1 MAQTAYQFDK
11 PTKVYSSKLDKEFE
25 LPVGQHFLSE
35 DYVVGGRPAPTI
47 PFTSPTGIV
56 SSTTG
61 LREQEYKNKVA
72 SSRLLGDVDTMDK
85 EQMDL
90 LGTVLNSTGYNQ
102 TPEGQVQQGE
112 LDQLRKNLGI
122 LTPQEE
128 AAITDEGRLAGGQFD
143 DLIRQAEQE
152 KMKGL
157 PKALIRAGEQGG
169 LMNSQFAGAA
179 ATNQTV
185 GGDFFGAGGELEEI
199 KSVYDQNI
207 ASLKSKREMA
217 VLEARRAARAATL
230 SGKKEDYQLA
240 QQAFKDAQEA
250 HNASIQLAKDKVDA
264 IANYQTKK
272 REGIKFQQEQQATRA
287 KQLAPLL
294 IDVDDSGEILVANN
308 EEILRMAQQEG
319 VDPNTLISEV
329 NLRIDAVMKLNREER
344 KGVLEEM
351 KLQGDILNQGKT
363 DDIKEY
369 TFSKQQGYTGSF
381 ADYMKEKK
389 VQEVS
394 LPNSYKE
401 WQLAGSPGSYADF
414 LSGSGVSDSQAA
426 REQALAIMAPNS
438 TATIEDVPI
447 KQRLTV
453 QNELNK
459 LKNEALQS
467 GDIYSVIR
475 ASAGGKDAS
484 DTFKQ
489 SFEKALNVIDQISNL
504 KGAIEGESTGPIW
517 GIVRSNNPYDT
528 KAQQIKA
535 QITAIVPNLA
545 RGVYGEVGVLT
556 DNDIA
561 LYSKTLPNLKST
573 QEVSEAV
580 LGITIRSVQRSIEN
594 KIKSQAGFGVDM
606 SGIEDVYRE
615 VKAKADEL
623 LGTDPS
629 VIQALS
635 KQYGYS
641 VEDVT
646 ALINGDGTNP
656 GLGEEQARAFLESQ
670 KQSFN
675 PVGGDTNG
683 ASQKVGM
690 RTDRHNNLIAAAV
703 TKGQTNEFTNAL
715 DKKGIAWSYGDP
727 FPDNP
732 NMVTIRVEGDPIE
745 ASRAILSD
753 SKSIQNWYINH
764 TGKEILNK
772 YGVRNNDDFKRLDK
786 DKQNEIIKGIYDK
799 ESGGKGTFKFYA

>member
-1 MAQTAYQFDK
+1 MKTVEELASQAGADI
-11 PTKVYSSKLDKEFE
+11 TKVRELVSKGASPEIAIGNVLDASRNVAQSIQPSISS
-25 LPVGQHFLSE
+25 
-35 DYVVGGRPAPTI
+35 I

-61 LREQEYKNKVA
+61 LRNQEYKNKVG
-72 SSRLLGDVDTMDK
+72 SNNLLSDLNSLDS
-85 EQMDL
+85 EQQSY
-90 LGTVLNSTGYNQ
+90 LGTVLSSSPYSQ
-102 TPEGQVQQGE
+102 TTEGQTSKAE

-287 KQLAPLL
+287 KQLAPSL

-319 VDPNTLISEV
+319 IDPNTLISEV
-329 NLRIDAVMKLNREER
+329 NMRIDAVMKLNREER
-344 KGVLEEM
+344 KSALEEM

-381 ADYMKEKK
+381 TDYMKEKK

-401 WQLAGSPGSYADF
+401 WQLAGSPGTYADF
-414 LSGSGVSDSQAA
+414 LSGSGVSNSQAA

-438 TATIEDVPI
+438 TTTIKDVPV
-447 KQRLTV
+447 KQRFAV
-453 QNELNK
+453 ESELNK
-459 LKNEALQS
+459 LKNQALQS
-467 GDIYSVIR
+467 GDIYGVIR

-489 SFEKALNVIDQISNL
+489 SFEKALNVVDQIVNL
-504 KGAIEGESTGPIW
+504 KGTIEGESTGPIW

-556 DNDIA
+556 DNDVN
-561 LYSKTLPNLKST
+561 LYSKTLPSLKST

-606 SGIEDVYRE
+606 SGIEQVYRE

-623 LGTDPS
+623 LGADPS

-641 VEDVT
+641 IEDVT
-646 ALINGDGTNP
+646 ALISGDGTNP

-670 KQSFN
+670 KGFNSPDTGANEGVPKIIDVSLGGKSIKVDQSI
-675 PVGGDTNG
+675 GDRLAKADQEMFKATGQHIQVNQSYRSSEQQAELYRKSQTGEIGRAAPPGKSFHEKGLAVDVTNWKEAEPYLRKYG
-683 ASQKVGM
+683 FLNELP
-690 RTDRHNNLIAAAV
+690 DD
-703 TKGQTNEFTNAL
+703 KGHFSFGEFT
-715 DKKGIAWSYGDP
+715 
-727 FPDNP
+727 
-732 NMVTIRVEGDPIE
+732 
-745 ASRAILSD
+745 
-753 SKSIQNWYINH
+753 Q
-764 TGKEILNK
+764 K
-772 YGVRNNDDFKRLDK
+772 Y
-786 DKQNEIIKGIYDK
+786 
-799 ESGGKGTFKFYA
+799 A